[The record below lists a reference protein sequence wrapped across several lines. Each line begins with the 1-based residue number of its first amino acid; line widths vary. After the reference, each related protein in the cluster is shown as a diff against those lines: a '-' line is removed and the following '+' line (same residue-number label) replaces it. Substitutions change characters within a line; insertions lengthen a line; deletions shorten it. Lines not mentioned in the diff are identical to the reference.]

1 MQSIDTHMLELLG
14 LCHNVPE
21 EDSVSQGMMVF
32 RTILNSGYL
41 SLYEMQQ
48 IAGDEIITPI
58 IGDEVNIADDLA
70 L

>member
-1 MQSIDTHMLELLG
+1 MLELLG
-14 LCHNVPE
+14 LCHHVPE
-21 EDSVSQGMMVF
+21 EDSASQGMMVF
-32 RTILNSGYL
+32 STILNSGYL